1 MTMWSFVILLQVTI
15 LKVTIAGIVQISFL
29 SIFHQSHAED
39 FGDTRCSCKCPDAEA
54 VLGQVIDTDYPNR
67 RVYINSSVSAPNCDC
82 EHVVVPV
89 LGLDAELKVILYP
102 VMRIIL
108 FPVSRTGSAPGAT
121 ASTRQGP

>member
-1 MTMWSFVILLQVTI
+1 M
-15 LKVTIAGIVQISFL
+15 
-29 SIFHQSHAED
+29 
-39 FGDTRCSCKCPDAEA
+39 
-54 VLGQVIDTDYPNR
+54 LGQVIDTDYPNR

-89 LGLDAELKVILYP
+89 LGLDAELKVILYT